1 MSTRAQIQTEGS
13 KVLLYL
19 HGDGMPESVLPML
32 LPFLAEFHVE
42 RGHDPMYLPA
52 RFLQRLANDNDDAL
66 RATSARMQSSYKPN
80 LFLSLGV
87 GTEIHGDLEFFYR
100 IRENGTVEVKV
111 PTNGFG
117 EGRPKFKKVAEYPL
131 GSVFQQ
137 AA

>member
-1 MSTRAQIQTEGS
+1 MSTRGQIQTEGS

-19 HGDGMPESVLPML
+19 HGDAMPESVLPAL
-32 LPFLAEFHVE
+32 LPFLVEFHAE

-52 RFLQRLANDNDDAL
+52 RFLQRLANENDKAL
-66 RATSARMQSSYKPN
+66 RESGLRFNYKPS

-100 IRENGTVEVKV
+100 VRENGTVEVKV
-111 PTNGFG
+111 PTNR
-117 EGRPKFKKVAEYPL
+117 EGRPKFKKVAEHPL
-131 GSVFQQ
+131 GAAYQQ